1 MITVLTDLTHM
12 INRCC
17 KHDKAVLNIT
27 TETKQQQQQ
36 QIGATN
42 IKNLARTCKT
52 AKTFLQVV
60 DAKQNRVFLQPDV
73 ARYSKDLGERAISS
87 NKIKDVREAVVDVEQ
102 RKAKI
107 DHNSGKNNKKIG
119 RAHV

>member
-1 MITVLTDLTHM
+1 MVTVLTDLTHM

-36 QIGATN
+36 QQIGATN

-52 AKTFLQVV
+52 AKPFC
-60 DAKQNRVFLQPDV
+60 K
-73 ARYSKDLGERAISS
+73 
-87 NKIKDVREAVVDVEQ
+87 
-102 RKAKI
+102 
-107 DHNSGKNNKKIG
+107 
-119 RAHV
+119 